1 MNRWVHPSGEQQLQ
15 SSDCVSANV
24 WLHEEQTKKPQAFS
38 HCGHRV
44 KKFIG
49 SETTAAPVLSKL
61 IEVFAGVESEML
73 FLREET
79 SRVLLN

>member
-1 MNRWVHPSGEQQLQ
+1 VASSNFNRVIVYPRTL
-15 SSDCVSANV
+15 
-24 WLHEEQTKKPQAFS
+24 LHEEQTKKPQAFS

-61 IEVFAGVESEML
+61 IEVFSGVESEML
-73 FLREET
+73 FLRAEHHACC
-79 SRVLLN
+79 